1 MRLGPKISAFD
12 HHVAAFYRQVKGVK
26 GLSRGG
32 GLQERASEQDH
43 MRLRFIGQLCA
54 ALTLAAFLTGCGSM
68 GSMFA
73 DGDGKLDNQ
82 PPEEIYRKAND
93 LLERG
98 SSAKAAALY
107 ERLDQLYPYSEE
119 GKKAMLL
126 AAVAYKKAGKS
137 PEAVAAARRYLAVHP
152 GTKDAAQAQNIIAMA
167 YFERMSTPSRD
178 QGETK
183 KAIKEMET
191 LVRRYPD
198 STYAAE
204 TTRRIKLAQD
214 TLAAS
219 EMNVG
224 RYWQNKGNYLAAV
237 NRFKTVVTDYQQTAH
252 VEEALM
258 RLTECYLALG
268 IVNEAQ
274 TAAAILGRNY
284 PQSQWYKDAYALL
297 QQSGSQPREDA
308 GSWMSRSWKKV
319 TSVAG

>member
-1 MRLGPKISAFD
+1 
-12 HHVAAFYRQVKGVK
+12 
-26 GLSRGG
+26 
-32 GLQERASEQDH
+32 
-43 MRLRFIGQLCA
+43 MRLRFIGRLCA
-54 ALTLAAFLTGCGSM
+54 ALTLAAFLTGCGST
-68 GSMFA
+68 GSLFT

-82 PPEEIYRKAND
+82 PPAEIYRQANE
-93 LLERG
+93 LLEGG
-98 SSAKAAALY
+98 SSEKAAKLY

-152 GTKDAAQAQNIIAMA
+152 GAKGAAQAQDIIAAA
-167 YFERMSTPSRD
+167 YFERISTPSRD

-183 KAIKEMET
+183 KAIQEMET

-198 STYAAE
+198 SKYAPE
-204 TTRRIKLAQD
+204 TRRRIKLAQD

-224 RYWQNKGNYLAAV
+224 RYWQKKGNYLAAV
-237 NRFKTVVTDYQQTAH
+237 NRFKAVVTDYQQTAH

-297 QQSGSQPREDA
+297 QQSGSQPREDTD
-308 GSWMSRSWKKV
+308 SWMSRSWKKV